1 LNVIYGLDVKSAD
14 EDYIV
19 DAEATLVIACKYLL
33 PGAHVVDFFPF
44 LKHIPKWAP
53 FAGFH
58 REAEASRKLL
68 DRMYARPYNH
78 VKKEMAQ
85 GHAPPSFVHH
95 ILSDPDPKCDVNSA
109 EFQQLLTWTAGT
121 MYGAGMETTYA
132 AINTFMLA
140 MTLFPNK
147 QAIAQSELDRV
158 VGHSRLP
165 TMEDRASLP
174 YIEALIKETLRWH
187 VLLPTSVPRRTEKDD
202 TYKGYFIPAGTIVL
216 PNVWSIAFDSS
227 DHPEEFMPER
237 YITSEGHQQDP
248 RTYSF
253 GFGRRVCPG
262 KQLADNSIFILV
274 ASILSVFTISKEI
287 DNLGNEIPVNPSF
300 GEGLVSHPDPYK
312 CRIVP
317 RSHSVKV
324 KSHVKVV

>member
-1 LNVIYGLDVKSAD
+1 V
-14 EDYIV
+14 
-19 DAEATLVIACKYLL
+19 
-33 PGAHVVDFFPF
+33 
-44 LKHIPKWAP
+44 P

-58 REAEASRKLL
+58 READAARKLM
-68 DRMYARPYNH
+68 DRTADRPYNH
-78 VKKEMAQ
+78 VKKKMAQ

-95 ILSDPDPKCDVNSA
+95 ILADPDPKRDVTSA
-109 EFQQLLTWTAGT
+109 EFQQLLTQTAGT

-132 AINTFMLA
+132 AMNTFVLA

-147 QAIAQSELDRV
+147 QTIAQDELDRV

-174 YIEALIKETLRWH
+174 YVDAIIKETLRWN
-187 VLLPTSVPRRTEKDD
+187 VLLPTSIPRRTEKDD
-202 TYKGYFIPAGTIVL
+202 IYKGYFIPAGTIVL
-216 PNVWSIAFDSS
+216 PNVRSIAFDST
-227 DHPEEFMPER
+227 DYPEEFTPER
-237 YITSEGHQQDP
+237 YLTSEGHAQDP

-262 KQLADNSIFILV
+262 KQLADNSIFIFV

-287 DNLGNEIPVNPSF
+287 DKFGNEIPVQPSF

-312 CRIVP
+312 CCIVP
-317 RSHSVKV
+317 RSRAAIELVRTTPNV
-324 KSHVKVV
+324 